1 MPYFDYI
8 FTILCYFSKEAI
20 QKLSN
25 CFYICIFKLLKIKL
39 NFNDFNEINNIL
51 EKYGLF
57 AFQHRALES
66 MLNFSYKIINF
77 SKSPPNL
84 REQFVKNKARSLNYN
99 LRNENNFVETAA
111 KTRNGE
117 KTFGFF
123 YTRMANKFVVEREG
137 LKISSFKNSIFNNI
151 NLIYNET
158 LKIFDKFN
166 LNFKFCFFVFWRIYF
181 ITFYDILYTI
191 FLNQINEVLIGLNS
205 EKGTS
210 LSINLE
216 IEFNWKIQK

>member
-1 MPYFDYI
+1 MYLNTSVKIQYFKTFILPYFDYI

-166 LNFKFCFFVFWRIYF
+166 LNFKFCFFVF
-181 ITFYDILYTI
+181 
-191 FLNQINEVLIGLNS
+191 
-205 EKGTS
+205 
-210 LSINLE
+210 
-216 IEFNWKIQK
+216 